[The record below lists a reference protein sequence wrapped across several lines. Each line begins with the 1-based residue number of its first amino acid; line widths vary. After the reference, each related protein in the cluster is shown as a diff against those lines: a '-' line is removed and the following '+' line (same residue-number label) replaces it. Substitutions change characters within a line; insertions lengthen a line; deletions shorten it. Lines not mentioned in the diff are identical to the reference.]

1 MIPFLLRSWRRSR
14 GWACCLAALL
24 IATAGFSATTE
35 PAPKKRAPA
44 KKPKTWES
52 FEKCT
57 YLENTSNDGDSFQVR
72 HGKKTLHV
80 RLYFVDAPETNLADP
95 ERVIEQSQHFG
106 ITQAATLQA
115 GKKAAEVTRQF
126 LSQSFTVHTRWT
138 VAGGR
143 SRQPRYYAIVAVSG
157 RDLGELLVSQG
168 LARTKGAV
176 APTPDGEPSKS
187 VMARL
192 QQLESEAR
200 RQRFGAWSASSHP
213 PAPGS
218 DGKSTSTR

>member
-1 MIPFLLRSWRRSR
+1 MIPFLSWSWRRSAN
-14 GWACCLAALL
+14 WTSCLAALL
-24 IATAGFSATTE
+24 VATAGFSATTE

-44 KKPKTWES
+44 KKPKTWET

-57 YLENTSNDGDSFQVR
+57 YVENASNDGDSFQVR
-72 HGKKTLHV
+72 HGKRTLHV

-95 ERVIEQSQHFG
+95 ERVLEQGHHFG

-115 GKKAAEVTRQF
+115 GKKAAEVTRQA
-126 LSQSFTVHTRWT
+126 LSQPFTVHTRWT

-143 SRQPRYYAIVAVSG
+143 SRQSRFYCIVAPSG
-157 RDLGELLVSQG
+157 RDLGELLVGQG

-176 APTPDGEPSKS
+176 ATTPGGEPSKS

-192 QQLESEAR
+192 RQLEAEAR
-200 RQRFGAWSASSHP
+200 HRRLGAWSTTNTP
-213 PAPGS
+213 
-218 DGKSTSTR
+218 